1 MTTTQQS
8 PEPWKIAMQAALPT
22 LLCVVVLTGAGQ
34 AEAAGLAIG
43 GINISI
49 SGSSAGKEATLA
61 TPLKL
66 LALLSVLSLAPAILF
81 TMTAFTRIIIVL
93 SMIRHAIGMPD
104 TPPNQVLISLAL
116 FLTLFTMMPVA
127 EQINR
132 QAYQPYRQGQ
142 IKEDRALD
150 LATGQV
156 KQFMLRQTREQDLA
170 LMVELSRGAPPQGPE
185 EVSMTQLIPAYMLSE
200 LKTAFQIGF
209 VVFLPFLL
217 IDLVVSS
224 VLMSLG
230 MMMVPP
236 VVVSLPLKVLVFV
249 LIDGWNLVV
258 RAVIGSFH

>member
-1 MTTTQQS
+1 MTTRL
-8 PEPWKIAMQAALPT
+8 PEPLKRTLPPALSALLCLVLLAGATQAA
-22 LLCVVVLTGAGQ
+22 
-34 AEAAGLAIG
+34 AAGVALG
-43 GINISI
+43 GFDISI
-49 SGSSAGKEATLA
+49 SGSSAGKESTLA

-132 QAYQPYRQGQ
+132 QAYQPYQQGQ
-142 IKEDRALD
+142 IKEDKALA

-156 KQFMLRQTREQDLA
+156 KQYMLRQTREQDLA
-170 LMVELSRGAPPQGPE
+170 LMVELSHGAAPQE
-185 EVSMTQLIPAYMLSE
+185 FDDVSLTQLIPAYMLSE

-209 VVFLPFLL
+209 VIFLPFLL

-236 VVVSLPLKVLVFV
+236 VVISLPLKVLVFV